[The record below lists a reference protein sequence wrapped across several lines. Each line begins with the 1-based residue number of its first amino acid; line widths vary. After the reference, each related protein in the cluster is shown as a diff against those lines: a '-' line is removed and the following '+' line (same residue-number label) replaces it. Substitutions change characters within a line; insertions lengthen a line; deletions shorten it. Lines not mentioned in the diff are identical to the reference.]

1 LPFPKQC
8 ASGCSNSEEE
18 YEEGVNLSH
27 DGSSP
32 EGWLDPERKERRV
45 KLKVIA
51 GEGEGEGV
59 VVVVV
64 VEGRSF
70 SLVGRG
76 VKINGG
82 ITYHIIELPDNNI
95 CELTID

>member
-1 LPFPKQC
+1 LPFPKQR
-8 ASGCSNSEEE
+8 ASGCSNLEEE

-59 VVVVV
+59 VV
-64 VEGRSF
+64 EERSF

>member
-1 LPFPKQC
+1 L
-8 ASGCSNSEEE
+8 NSEEE
-18 YEEGVNLSH
+18 YDECVNLSH
-27 DGSSP
+27 DGGSL

-51 GEGEGEGV
+51 GEGEGVGV
-59 VVVVV
+59 VVVVAA
-64 VEGRSF
+64 VEEERSF

>member
-1 LPFPKQC
+1 L
-8 ASGCSNSEEE
+8 NSEEE
-18 YEEGVNLSH
+18 YDECVNLSH
-27 DGSSP
+27 DGGSL

-59 VVVVV
+59 VVVA
-64 VEGRSF
+64 VEEERSF
-70 SLVGRG
+70 SLVARG

-82 ITYHIIELPDNNI
+82 ITYHIIELPGNNI